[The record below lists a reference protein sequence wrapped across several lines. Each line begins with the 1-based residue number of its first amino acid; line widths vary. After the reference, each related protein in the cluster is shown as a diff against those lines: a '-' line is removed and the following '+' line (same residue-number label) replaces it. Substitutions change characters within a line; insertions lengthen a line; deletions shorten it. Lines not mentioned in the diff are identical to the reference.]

1 MVMWNEFHTDPRQSY
16 YLFLR
21 QGYRCS
27 ALTAYA
33 KVKSIDGMV
42 AALQQDPDRTKAGP
56 LGAVV
61 SSLRGYAIAAK
72 KYAEWATRTTSG
84 AP

>member
-1 MVMWNEFHTDPRQSY
+1 MIMWNEFHTNPRKSY

-33 KVKSIDGMV
+33 KVKDIDAMV
-42 AALQQDPDRTKAGP
+42 AALQQDPYRPKAGL

-61 SSLRGYAIAAK
+61 SSLRGYIMTAR
-72 KYAEWATRTTSG
+72 KYAEWATRTIG

>member
-1 MVMWNEFHTDPRQSY
+1 MMMWNEFHTDPRKSY

-27 ALTAYA
+27 ALTAYE
-33 KVKSIDGMV
+33 KVKSIDAMV
-42 AALQQDPDRTKAGP
+42 AALQQAPDRAQAGL

-61 SSLRGYAIAAK
+61 SSLRGYVMAAK
-72 KYAEWATRTTSG
+72 KYAEWATRFIG

>member
-1 MVMWNEFHTDPRQSY
+1 MMWNEFHTDPRKSY

-21 QGYRCS
+21 RGYSCS

-33 KVKSIDGMV
+33 KVKSIDAMV
-42 AALQQDPDRTKAGP
+42 AALQQDPEGTKAGI
-56 LGAVV
+56 LGTVS
-61 SSLRGYAIAAK
+61 SSLRGYAMAAK
-72 KYAEWATRTTSG
+72 KYAEWATRSIG